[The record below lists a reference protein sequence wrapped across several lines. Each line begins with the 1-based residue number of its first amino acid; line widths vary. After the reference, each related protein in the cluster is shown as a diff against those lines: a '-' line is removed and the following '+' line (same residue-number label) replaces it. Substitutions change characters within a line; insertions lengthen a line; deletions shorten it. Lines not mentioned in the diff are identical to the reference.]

1 MNTKRKVALG
11 LDDAYFFVESI
22 AAHWNGWNEFPEDR
36 YAYEHVWVQQFGDQC
51 PGRVLVSLLEPLYR
65 ELCEDSLVE
74 YAPVGRVAIS
84 SAYHLS
90 GRACVDRLSDA
101 DLNRLGW
108 DLTTLVALDIRVS
121 KDILDR
127 ARRAGGDASAD
138 AARER
143 FSADAAATCEAAGR
157 IISGR
162 KAEGRTLTPAD
173 LVRLLV
179 QQGRGTPPTVRAHL
193 RTRDLYPAAKKKKTK

>member
-36 YAYEHVWVQQFGDQC
+36 YTYEHVWVQQFGDQC

-127 ARRAGGDASAD
+127 ARRAGGNASGGV
-138 AARER
+138 ARDI
-143 FSADAAATCEAAGR
+143 SNEAAVQTCTEAR
-157 IISGR
+157 KIIAGR
-162 KAEGRTLTPAD
+162 KAQRREISNAD

-179 QQGRGTPPTVRAHL
+179 ERGHGTAPTVRGRL
-193 RTRDLYPAAKKKKTK
+193 RAQGLYPPKKEKAN